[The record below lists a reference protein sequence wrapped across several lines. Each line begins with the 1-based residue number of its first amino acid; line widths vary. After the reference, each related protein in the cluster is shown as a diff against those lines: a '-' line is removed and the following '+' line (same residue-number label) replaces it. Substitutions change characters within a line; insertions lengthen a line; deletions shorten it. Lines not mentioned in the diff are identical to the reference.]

1 MDSVQEQVQEV
12 FREVFD
18 DATLVLRDDMTADDI
33 EAWDSLG
40 LVNLIVAL
48 EDTFDIKFAATEI
61 SEMQSVGAI
70 LTIIQGKV
78 PE

>member
-78 PE
+78 PQ